1 MEREKYLKEIEL
13 TLDEIIKDEDLIAI
27 IKETLYKRERNEV
40 FNSFRYG
47 KDLGASMSKD
57 APLGGSGEEHYYRII
72 KIKKAKN
79 LIDYLLLLAQNKN
92 N

>member
-1 MEREKYLKEIEL
+1 MERNEYLRELEL
-13 TLDEIIKDEDLIAI
+13 TLDEIVQDEEIIVI
-27 IKETLYKRERNEV
+27 IKETLNGKERSEI

-47 KDLGASMSKD
+47 ENWGEKSFSKKN
-57 APLGGSGEEHYYRII
+57 SKIGEKQYNKII
-72 KIKKAKN
+72 KIKKARN